1 MLVIRLHKNSHMH
14 ITHVACYSRAV
25 GGGGGGIGEERSSQC
40 GSGRGAMP
48 LLENMCATSC
58 TSGDDCSG
66 AVDLRAG
73 DRAARMRRK
82 AALAALPSGLR
93 SSSMRET
100 GLSESLGE
108 SSGAVMHGCSMITM
122 VPGRWFSCVSR

>member
-1 MLVIRLHKNSHMH
+1 MQVIRFHKNSAHAH
-14 ITHVACYSRAV
+14 GTRSRYSRAV
-25 GGGGGGIGEERSSQC
+25 GGGGGGIGDERSSQC

-48 LLENMCATSC
+48 LFENMCATSC

-66 AVDLRAG
+66 AVEWRAG

-82 AALAALPSGLR
+82 AALAALPSGRR
-93 SSSMRET
+93 SRSMRET

-108 SSGAVMHGCSMITM
+108 SSGAVIPGCSMMTM
-122 VPGRWFSCVSR
+122 VPGCCDTFS

>member
-1 MLVIRLHKNSHMH
+1 MQVIRLHKNSAHAH
-14 ITHVACYSRAV
+14 GTRSGYSRAV
-25 GGGGGGIGEERSSQC
+25 GGGGGGIGDERSSQC

-48 LLENMCATSC
+48 LFENMCATSW

-66 AVDLRAG
+66 AVERRAG

-82 AALAALPSGLR
+82 AALAALPSGR
-93 SSSMRET
+93 RRRSMRET

-108 SSGAVMHGCSMITM
+108 SSGAVIPGCSMMTM
-122 VPGRWFSCVSR
+122 VPGCCDTFS